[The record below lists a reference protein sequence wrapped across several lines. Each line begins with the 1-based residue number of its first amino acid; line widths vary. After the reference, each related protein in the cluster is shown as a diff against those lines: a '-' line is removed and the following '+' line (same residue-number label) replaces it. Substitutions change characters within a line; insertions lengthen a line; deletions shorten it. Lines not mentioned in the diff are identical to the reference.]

1 MILQWGTTSQRSE
14 WPQFKSINNKCWR
27 GCEEKGYSYAVGENL
42 NWCNHWKTIWRF
54 LIKLKVELLYD
65 PALPNRWHTPRQSC
79 KSKRYLHPSVP
90 AAQFTIC
97 KTWKQPQ
104 CPSIEGR
111 IKKIWNIYVMN
122 IVQMEHY
129 SAIRK
134 KEIMLSAATAVD
146 LEITMLS
153 EVSQK
158 EKGRRLTTAL
168 MCGT

>member
-1 MILQWGTTSQRSE
+1 
-14 WPQFKSINNKCWR
+14 
-27 GCEEKGYSYAVGENL
+27 
-42 NWCNHWKTIWRF
+42 
-54 LIKLKVELLYD
+54 
-65 PALPNRWHTPRQSC
+65 
-79 KSKRYLHPSVP
+79 
-90 AAQFTIC
+90 
-97 KTWKQPQ
+97 
-104 CPSIEGR
+104 
-111 IKKIWNIYVMN
+111 MN